1 MAVTAKEK
9 TKQDRD
15 MARQLITSIKENIHK
30 LIDIISAQNP
40 DYVGFEIEEI
50 LRVNEAKCM
59 NGGIESLEVNML
71 DEWHHCNRALNAW
84 GKFHKEYEI
93 SPIFNFRLPG
103 CVTIKSDHEK
113 VAELVRIINTDKLAL
128 HSLVK
133 EGRDHNIAR
142 SEFIHSIDASI
153 ITEQLYR
160 EISLISDEVKTVW
173 FNWATRNTPKIFT
186 ITEFEKHIKTKRKKV
201 PVEYSD
207 TQWSL
212 KMAHLEKE
220 CSSGKYVS
228 IHRFKRRQAFPV
240 IELNFVAKGI
250 KRHQRT
256 ASTPYI
262 LNGQINGMP
271 SFTQLKSYSKADTF
285 KSESITLPDN
295 KVWIDEDLKI
305 IGILYY
311 V

>member
-1 MAVTAKEK
+1 
-9 TKQDRD
+9 
-15 MARQLITSIKENIHK
+15 
-30 LIDIISAQNP
+30 
-40 DYVGFEIEEI
+40 
-50 LRVNEAKCM
+50 
-59 NGGIESLEVNML
+59 ML